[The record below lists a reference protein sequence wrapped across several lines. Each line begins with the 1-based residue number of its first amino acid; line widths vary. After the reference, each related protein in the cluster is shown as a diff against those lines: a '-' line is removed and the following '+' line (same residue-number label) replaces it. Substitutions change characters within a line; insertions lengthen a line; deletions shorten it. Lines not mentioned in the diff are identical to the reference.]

1 MFARRFLLSLV
12 VMTMLFS
19 GSAFADDPSHTKK
32 VIDPQEHAAQQ
43 RRSTRSYS
51 VAPSGGPML
60 MMRNRTLRLE
70 GTPSHM
76 LVRSDRKIPGL
87 YFVR

>member
-1 MFARRFLLSLV
+1 MSVRRILLSLV
-12 VMTMLFS
+12 AVTMLFS
-19 GSAFADDPSHTKK
+19 GSAFAADPSHTKK
-32 VIDPQEHAAQQ
+32 VIAPQEHAVQQ

-51 VAPSGGPML
+51 VAPGGGQVM

-70 GTPSHM
+70 GTPPHM
-76 LVRSDRKIPGL
+76 LFRSDRKIPGL